1 MPLIPLSSRGGPQT
15 EQEISPVFK
24 DPNVVAAVL
33 ANHGAIGVGST
44 LMKAQYLAEIIEE
57 IAHIAFVRDI
67 AMLAHSKRAVD
78 MPVFGAAKDTR
89 ASM

>member
-24 DPNVVAAVL
+24 DPNIVAAVL
-33 ANHGAIGVGST
+33 ANHGTIGVGST

-57 IAHIAFVRDI
+57 TAHIAFVRDI
-67 AMLAHSKRAVD
+67 AMLTHSKRAVD
-78 MPVFGAAKDTR
+78 MPVFGTAKDAR